1 MDRLDTLMKPF
12 IDNYTKAQTNY
23 LKLLTE
29 ASIKCKGKK
38 QMDETIF
45 DNITDAIEETVKT
58 ADLMLKE
65 AKGYMDGDIVLATEA
80 HSTYHNADDDPG
92 NIIDATGH
100 YFNILLNRNDMMKGY
115 AKAETISRKM
125 YNKALLCHNTALA
138 DQAWWSDLVQILKSE
153 NKTRTKGS
161 TLNTWMQE
169 FQDKKPHGAAFDA
182 RGRHK
187 KSKRSQ
193 RNPKKDKQSKQSK
206 QKTNKTK

>member
-12 IDNYTKAQTNY
+12 IDNYKVAQMNY
-23 LKLLTE
+23 LKLLTA
-29 ASIKCKGKK
+29 ASIKWKGKK

-65 AKGYMDGDIVLATEA
+65 AKGYMDGDIDLAREA

-92 NIIDATGH
+92 DIIEATGH
-100 YFNILLNRNDMMKGY
+100 YFNILFNRNDMMKGY

-125 YNKALLCHNTALA
+125 YNQALLCHNTALA
-138 DQAWWSDLVQILKSE
+138 DQAWWSDLVQILKSK

-161 TLNTWMQE
+161 TLNTWMQD
-169 FQDKKPHGAAFDA
+169 FQDKKQPDATYKATKALNDA
-182 RGRHK
+182 RCRHK
-187 KSKRSQ
+187 KSKRRQ
-193 RNPKKDKQSKQSK
+193 EKPKKKQSKSK
-206 QKTNKTK
+206 